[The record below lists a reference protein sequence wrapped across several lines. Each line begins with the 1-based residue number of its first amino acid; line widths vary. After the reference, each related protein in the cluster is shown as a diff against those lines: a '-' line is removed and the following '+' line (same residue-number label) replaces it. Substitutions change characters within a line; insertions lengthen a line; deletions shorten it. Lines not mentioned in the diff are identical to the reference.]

1 MRMYLTMSL
10 PHEQRRAMVRL
21 IFGFVQIFG
30 AVFALTLILW
40 TGVTVWSLRALV
52 ATGLV
57 TGTSLVVFRRPPDH
71 EKYNRELFCSTW
83 LHEEKGVER
92 RTTEISKVQ

>member
-1 MRMYLTMSL
+1 
-10 PHEQRRAMVRL
+10 MVRL
-21 IFGFVQIFG
+21 IFGFVQMFG

-40 TGVTVWSLRALV
+40 TGVTVWSLCALV

-57 TGTSLVVFRRPPDH
+57 TGTSLVLFRCPDH
-71 EKYNRELFCSTW
+71 EEHNRELFCSTRF
-83 LHEEKGVER
+83 HEEKDVER